1 MSSPVLSGCKRLA
14 GARELKPEIHNR
26 DLALARVAEHRITA
40 ERPLP
45 SSRTSANS
53 SVPSGAAWNKRRCPG
68 RGPGPLP
75 RAIFPEPFGIVLA
88 RPLFGRAN
96 PRRHI
101 HNLGTQRFFCAFRH
115 FAQRVFW
122 AARMRA
128 IAAADMV
135 RFLRVGVVDS
145 ALGPLTLA
153 QRARCAAAIRARP
166 AADIPPLRRT
176 ALALTPFNAEIAL
189 LRMPSCVVRRLRSC

>member
-1 MSSPVLSGCKRLA
+1 M
-14 GARELKPEIHNR
+14 
-26 DLALARVAEHRITA
+26 TA
-40 ERPLP
+40 ERPLLSEGP
-45 SSRTSANS
+45 SRT
-53 SVPSGAAWNKRRCPG
+53 KCRQRRAIRGRAEQTCRGPG

-75 RAIFPEPFGIVLA
+75 RAILPEPFGIVLA
-88 RPLFGRAN
+88 RPLFRSLRR
-96 PRRHI
+96 RRHI

-122 AARMRA
+122 AARIRP

-135 RFLRVGVVDS
+135 RFLRVGVDS

-176 ALALTPFNAEIAL
+176 ALTLTPFNAEIAL
-189 LRMPSCVVRRLRSC
+189 LRMPS